1 MFLGCNILVEL
12 IQVEYTAEAR
22 GSNKQTMHNNHT
34 KYIKHKVLPL
44 GVKKPTTNHLNKRLN
59 LNKNTGGDWKS

>member
-34 KYIKHKVLPL
+34 KYIKHTVLPL
-44 GVKKPTTNHLNKRLN
+44 DVKKPTTNQLNKPPM
-59 LNKNTGGDWKS
+59 LNKNMGGDWKS